1 MMRVTSS
8 DERRAESW
16 AVSGSTSQD
25 ENRTSGRTTRESA
38 IRATRESAMRATSQT
53 ATRTANETAIQ
64 AAGIPSPDIW
74 AGISADERAY
84 RKRVLDDIAR
94 RVAEEG
100 VHTAVPGDNREQTV
114 HAIRRAQGY
123 DDIVRDSQEP
133 ARWCR
138 AATHARRRVKPRA
151 RERASACAMQ
161 LGDFGTPSSPPRLPA
176 TS

>member
-1 MMRVTSS
+1 MMRATSS

-16 AVSGSTSQD
+16 AVSGSTSRD
-25 ENRTSGRTTRESA
+25 ENKTSG
-38 IRATRESAMRATSQT
+38 RATRESAMRATSQA

-100 VHTAVPGDNREQTV
+100 VHAAVPSDDRGRQFMPF
-114 HAIRRAQGY
+114 AALKGY

-133 ARWCR
+133 AR
-138 AATHARRRVKPRA
+138 
-151 RERASACAMQ
+151 
-161 LGDFGTPSSPPRLPA
+161 
-176 TS
+176 

>member
-25 ENRTSGRTTRESA
+25 ENRTSGR
-38 IRATRESAMRATSQT
+38 ATRESAMRATSQ
-53 ATRTANETAIQ
+53 AACQAARRAALQAAIQ
-64 AAGIPSPDIW
+64 AAGIPSPDVW

-100 VHTAVPGDNREQTV
+100 VHTAVPGDDRGRQFMPF
-114 HAIRRAQGY
+114 AALKGY
-123 DDIVRDSQEP
+123 DEIVRDSQEP
-133 ARWCR
+133 MR
-138 AATHARRRVKPRA
+138 
-151 RERASACAMQ
+151 
-161 LGDFGTPSSPPRLPA
+161 
-176 TS
+176 

>member
-1 MMRVTSS
+1 MMRATSS

-16 AVSGSTSQD
+16 AVSGSTSRD
-25 ENRTSGRTTRESA
+25 ENKTSG
-38 IRATRESAMRATSQT
+38 RATRESAMRATSQAARQT
-53 ATRTANETAIQ
+53 ALQAARQ

-100 VHTAVPGDNREQTV
+100 VHTAVPGDDRGRQFMPF
-114 HAIRRAQGY
+114 AALKGY

-133 ARWCR
+133 MR
-138 AATHARRRVKPRA
+138 
-151 RERASACAMQ
+151 
-161 LGDFGTPSSPPRLPA
+161 
-176 TS
+176 

>member
-38 IRATRESAMRATSQT
+38 IRATRESAIRATSQA

-94 RVAEEG
+94 RAAEEG
-100 VHTAVPGDNREQTV
+100 VHTAVPSDDRGRQFMPF
-114 HAIRRAQGY
+114 AALKGY
-123 DDIVRDSQEP
+123 DDIVRDSQES
-133 ARWCR
+133 AR
-138 AATHARRRVKPRA
+138 
-151 RERASACAMQ
+151 
-161 LGDFGTPSSPPRLPA
+161 
-176 TS
+176 

>member
-16 AVSGSTSQD
+16 AISGSTSQD
-25 ENRTSGRTTRESA
+25 ENRTSGR
-38 IRATRESAMRATSQT
+38 ATRESAMRAADQT
-53 ATRTANETAIQ
+53 TTRTANETAIQ

-94 RVAEEG
+94 RVTEEG
-100 VHTAVPGDNREQTV
+100 VHTAVPGDDRGRQFMPF
-114 HAIRRAQGY
+114 AALKGY

-133 ARWCR
+133 AR
-138 AATHARRRVKPRA
+138 
-151 RERASACAMQ
+151 
-161 LGDFGTPSSPPRLPA
+161 
-176 TS
+176 

>member
-25 ENRTSGRTTRESA
+25 ENRTSGR
-38 IRATRESAMRATSQT
+38 ATRESTMRAADQT

-74 AGISADERAY
+74 ADISADERAY
-84 RKRVLDDIAR
+84 RKRVLNDIAR

-100 VHTAVPGDNREQTV
+100 VHTAVPSDDRGRQFMPF
-114 HAIRRAQGY
+114 AALKGY

-133 ARWCR
+133 AR
-138 AATHARRRVKPRA
+138 
-151 RERASACAMQ
+151 
-161 LGDFGTPSSPPRLPA
+161 
-176 TS
+176 

>member
-16 AVSGSTSQD
+16 AVSGPTSQD
-25 ENRTSGRTTRESA
+25 ENRTSG
-38 IRATRESAMRATSQT
+38 RATRESAMRATSQAACRAAGQA

-100 VHTAVPGDNREQTV
+100 IHAAVPGDDRGRQFMPF
-114 HAIRRAQGY
+114 AALKGY
-123 DDIVRDSQEP
+123 DDIVGDSQEP
-133 ARWCR
+133 
-138 AATHARRRVKPRA
+138 VK
-151 RERASACAMQ
+151 
-161 LGDFGTPSSPPRLPA
+161 
-176 TS
+176 

>member
-25 ENRTSGRTTRESA
+25 ENRTSGR
-38 IRATRESAMRATSQT
+38 ATRESVMRATSQ
-53 ATRTANETAIQ
+53 AACRAAGQTAIR

-74 AGISADERAY
+74 AGISADEHAY

-100 VHTAVPGDNREQTV
+100 VHTAVPGDDRGRQFMPF
-114 HAIRRAQGY
+114 AALKGY

-133 ARWCR
+133 MR
-138 AATHARRRVKPRA
+138 
-151 RERASACAMQ
+151 
-161 LGDFGTPSSPPRLPA
+161 
-176 TS
+176 

>member
-1 MMRVTSS
+1 MMRATSS

-16 AVSGSTSQD
+16 AVSGSTSRD
-25 ENRTSGRTTRESA
+25 ENRTSG
-38 IRATRESAMRATSQT
+38 RATRESAMRATSQA

-100 VHTAVPGDNREQTV
+100 VHTAVPSDDRGRQFMPF
-114 HAIRRAQGY
+114 AALKGY

-133 ARWCR
+133 AR
-138 AATHARRRVKPRA
+138 
-151 RERASACAMQ
+151 
-161 LGDFGTPSSPPRLPA
+161 
-176 TS
+176 

>member
-25 ENRTSGRTTRESA
+25 ENRTSGR
-38 IRATRESAMRATSQT
+38 ATRESAMRAADQT

-94 RVAEEG
+94 RVTEEG
-100 VHTAVPGDNREQTV
+100 VHTAVPGDDRGRQFMPF
-114 HAIRRAQGY
+114 AALKGY
-123 DDIVRDSQEP
+123 NDIVRDSQEP
-133 ARWCR
+133 AR
-138 AATHARRRVKPRA
+138 
-151 RERASACAMQ
+151 
-161 LGDFGTPSSPPRLPA
+161 
-176 TS
+176 

>member
-1 MMRVTSS
+1 MTRATSS

-25 ENRTSGRTTRESA
+25 ENRTSGR
-38 IRATRESAMRATSQT
+38 ATRESAMRATSQ
-53 ATRTANETAIQ
+53 AACRAAGQTANETAIQ

-100 VHTAVPGDNREQTV
+100 VHTAVPSDDRGRQFMPF
-114 HAIRRAQGY
+114 AALKGY
-123 DDIVRDSQEP
+123 DDIARDSQEP
-133 ARWCR
+133 AR
-138 AATHARRRVKPRA
+138 
-151 RERASACAMQ
+151 
-161 LGDFGTPSSPPRLPA
+161 
-176 TS
+176 

>member
-25 ENRTSGRTTRESA
+25 ENRTSGR
-38 IRATRESAMRATSQT
+38 ATRESAMRATSQAAGQT
-53 ATRTANETAIQ
+53 TRWMADKAARR

-100 VHTAVPGDNREQTV
+100 VHTAVPGDDRGRQFMPF
-114 HAIRRAQGY
+114 AALKGY

-133 ARWCR
+133 AR
-138 AATHARRRVKPRA
+138 
-151 RERASACAMQ
+151 
-161 LGDFGTPSSPPRLPA
+161 
-176 TS
+176 

>member
-16 AVSGSTSQD
+16 AVSGPTSQD
-25 ENRTSGRTTRESA
+25 ENRTSG
-38 IRATRESAMRATSQT
+38 RATRESAMRATSQT

-74 AGISADERAY
+74 TGISADERAY

-100 VHTAVPGDNREQTV
+100 VHTAVPGDDRGRQFMPF
-114 HAIRRAQGY
+114 AALKGY
-123 DDIVRDSQEP
+123 DDIVKDSQEP
-133 ARWCR
+133 AR
-138 AATHARRRVKPRA
+138 
-151 RERASACAMQ
+151 
-161 LGDFGTPSSPPRLPA
+161 
-176 TS
+176 

>member
-25 ENRTSGRTTRESA
+25 ENRTSGR
-38 IRATRESAMRATSQT
+38 ATRESAMRATSQ
-53 ATRTANETAIQ
+53 AACQAARRAALQAAIQ

-74 AGISADERAY
+74 AGISADEHAY

-100 VHTAVPGDNREQTV
+100 VHTAVPGDDRGRQFMPF
-114 HAIRRAQGY
+114 AALKGY

-133 ARWCR
+133 AR
-138 AATHARRRVKPRA
+138 
-151 RERASACAMQ
+151 
-161 LGDFGTPSSPPRLPA
+161 
-176 TS
+176 